1 MGASNDN
8 ILLVLDMLLICNSWL
23 SICVF
28 FSTDICL
35 QRCFHGMTSVGRFH
49 YFCQLLILLRDK
61 WERWT
66 KDPLNLVISD
76 FQLFLRLVFL
86 ITDDCYTGS
95 LQIRLCKCMFLRG
108 SSWLYIRLPGIQL
121 FWGRVWGWID
131 VLYIY
136 YENSLCKKCVASG
149 AHHLSL
155 DYRHHLL

>member
-28 FSTDICL
+28 FQLIFACKD
-35 QRCFHGMTSVGRFH
+35 GMTSIGRFH

-95 LQIRLCKCMFLRG
+95 LQIRLCKCSFCG
-108 SSWLYIRLPGIQL
+108 VVPDYNIRLPGIQL

-136 YENSLCKKCVASG
+136 SENSLCKKCVASG